1 MGKNQNLIF
10 FPTLRN
16 ILNKVVKAFTST
28 FLSNS
33 PHILVFRE
41 PPLPSLPPSPPSP
54 PSPPI
59 KKIEFFS
66 ELL

>member
-28 FLSNS
+28 FLSNF
-33 PHILVFRE
+33 PPLLVFHKTPLP
-41 PPLPSLPPSPPSP
+41 PPLPPL
-54 PSPPI
+54 PPI

>member
-33 PHILVFRE
+33 PPPFVFCV
-41 PPLPSLPPSPPSP
+41 PPPPPSPPSKK
-54 PSPPI
+54 SNFSVNSFNI
-59 KKIEFFS
+59 KIFNP
-66 ELL
+66 